1 MAIAPLQLP
10 GYAAPRDIDWTSLS
24 DLGKTIQTNQRRQ
37 SLADLGRGLSDGT
50 IDYRTAAGK
59 TADMGDIDTSLKFL
73 ALAEAKDKLN
83 REQEASNNFA
93 TSIGGIFGQGGSAGG
108 QSLSNLGASAPRAT
122 PTIPPMDNIRPSA
135 PGVTSAQP
143 QARAPVQPSA
153 TVWGDQEAEDAGIYE
168 PQAKPSP
175 QPMSLASLGKLA
187 PAPAPQGAV
196 PGVSADQ
203 PQPVQQTVAP
213 AQPQDGSA
221 APGLNISHVPQLLR
235 AVSNP
240 NLPAGQKDVAKT
252 LLTRALDDAKTP
264 ERINFLRKMKEESS
278 YQGTILDLE
287 RDLRA
292 AGKTDVKIDQRT
304 ETEESKAA
312 GKGAGE
318 RRSAMFAAA
327 GAAGKTLTNLSRME
341 SLLGQVSQGKIQPA
355 RMTIS
360 AWAKSLGMNDEVA
373 TSLGLDPKGVGTT
386 QAIQSLVNESV
397 IGKIGSGGFPA
408 NNFSDADRTFITQIF
423 PSLGDDPR
431 ANRIRIEAGRRMAQ
445 LDIQR
450 AKDYQAW
457 RANPE
462 NKGKGFEDFEV
473 FHADKLSKQDLFGD
487 LRRDAEKI
495 TGPARPEAGNTYDNP
510 GPARTPATPQRQQAP
525 NGIGWSIVQ

>member
-1 MAIAPLQLP
+1 MAIAPLQIP
-10 GYAAPRDIDWTSLS
+10 GYAAPPDLDWSSLAN
-24 DLGKTIQTNQRRQ
+24 LGKVIQTNQRRQ
-37 SLADLGRGLSDGT
+37 SLADLGRDLSSGAV
-50 IDYRTAAGK
+50 DYRAAAGRV
-59 TADMGDIDTSLKFL
+59 ADMGDVDSTLKFL
-73 ALAEAKDKLN
+73 ALAEAKDKLG
-83 REQEASNNFA
+83 RETEASNQFA
-93 TSIGGIFGQGGSAGG
+93 ALTGNMFGTAAGG
-108 QSLSNLGASAPRAT
+108 TANPAPMAAPAPLIAPRNTT
-122 PTIPPMDNIRPSA
+122 PPQVDPSA
-135 PGVTSAQP
+135 PSPQP
-143 QARAPVQPSA
+143 QGRALVMPSSR
-153 TVWGDQEAEDAGIYE
+153 VWGDQEAEDAGIYE
-168 PQAKPSP
+168 PQAKASP
-175 QPMSLASLGKLA
+175 QPMSLAGLGKVA
-187 PAPAPQGAV
+187 PATSPQGAL
-196 PGVSADQ
+196 PGGAVDQ
-203 PQPVQQTVAP
+203 PQPVQQPVAP
-213 AQPQDGSA
+213 AQPPAGSA
-221 APGLNISHVPQLLR
+221 ASGLNISHIPRLLR

-240 NLPAGQKDVAKT
+240 NLPAGPKDIAKT

-264 ERINFLRKMKEESS
+264 ERISFLNRMKEESG

-318 RRSAMFAAA
+318 RRSTMFAAA
-327 GAAGKTLTNLSRME
+327 GTAGKTLTNLSRME
-341 SLLGQVSQGKIQPA
+341 ALLGQVSQGKIQPA

-450 AKDYQAW
+450 AKDYQSWKAK
-457 RANPE
+457 PE

-473 FHADKLSKQDLFGD
+473 FHADKISKQDLFGD
-487 LRRDAEKI
+487 LRREAEKI
-495 TGPARPEAGNTYDNP
+495 AGPARPEVGNTYDNP
-510 GPARTPATPQRQQAP
+510 NPAQPPRATSSQRAP
-525 NGIGWSIVQ
+525 NGVTWSVVE